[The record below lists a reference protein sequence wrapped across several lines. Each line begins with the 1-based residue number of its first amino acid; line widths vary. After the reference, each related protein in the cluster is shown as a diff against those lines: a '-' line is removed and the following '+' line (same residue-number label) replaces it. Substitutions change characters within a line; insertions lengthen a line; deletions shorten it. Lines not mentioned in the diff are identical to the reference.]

1 MRAERESYINREI
14 RAEGDISMGKK
25 LVLTG
30 VTGKSGGAL
39 AEKIGENLSAVNKM
53 FPDGIR
59 TVVRATSNTSKLD
72 AAIPSIQKVTG
83 NLTDSD
89 TLKEAFHGADT
100 LVHVAGIHWSREVVQ
115 AAADCHLRRLI
126 LVHTTGIYS
135 KYKAA
140 GEEYRRIDEFVYKTC
155 KENNIILTV
164 LRPTMI
170 YGNISDRNVITFIKM
185 VDKFPIMPVVNGARY
200 ELQPVHYEDL
210 GDAFYKVLMNEKATA
225 NKDFI
230 LSGGAPILLRDML
243 TEIGKNLGKNVK
255 FISCPFWLA
264 YSGAWVVYGLTLK
277 KKDYREKVQRLCE
290 PRTFSFDDAADAFG
304 YSPRT
309 FQEGIKNEVTEYLK
323 RKA

>member
-1 MRAERESYINREI
+1 
-14 RAEGDISMGKK
+14 MGKI

-30 VTGKSGGAL
+30 ITGKSGGAL
-39 AEKIGENLSAVNKM
+39 AEKIGTNLDTVKEM

-59 TVVRATSNTSKLD
+59 TVVRETSNTDKID
-72 AAIPSIQKVTG
+72 ALIPNIQKVVG
-83 NLTDSD
+83 NLTDSY
-89 TLKEAFHGADT
+89 TLEKAFKDADT
-100 LVHVAGIHWSREVVQ
+100 LIHVAGIHWSKEVVQ
-115 AAADCHLRRLI
+115 AAANCHLRRLI

-140 GEEYRRIDEFVYKTC
+140 GEEYRETDDFVYKSC
-155 KENNIILTV
+155 KENGIILTI

-170 YGNISDRNVITFIKM
+170 YGNVADRNVVIFIKM
-185 VDKFPIMPVVNGARY
+185 VDKLPIMPVVDGARY

-210 GDAFYKVLMNEKATA
+210 GNAYYKVLINEATTA

-243 TEIGKNLGKNVK
+243 AEIGKNLGKEVK

-264 YSGAWVVYGLTLK
+264 YFGAWVVYGLSFK
-277 KKDYREKVQRLCE
+277 KIDFREKVQRLCE
-290 PRTFSFDDAADAFG
+290 PRVFPFNEAAEAFC

-309 FQEGIKNEVTEYLK
+309 FQEGVKNEVVEYLEK
-323 RKA
+323 KV

>member
-1 MRAERESYINREI
+1 M
-14 RAEGDISMGKK
+14 KK
-25 LVLTG
+25 VLVLTG

-39 AEKIGENLSAVNKM
+39 VEKISNNLDVLNKM

-59 TVVRATSNTSKLD
+59 AIVRETSNTKRLD
-72 AAIPSIQKVTG
+72 SAIPSIQKTTG
-83 NLTDSD
+83 DLTDPMI
-89 TLKEAFHGADT
+89 LKEAFKDADT
-100 LVHVAGIHWSREVVQ
+100 LIHVAGIHWSREIVK
-115 AAADCHLRRLI
+115 AAADSHLRRLI

-140 GEEYRRIDEFVYKTC
+140 GEEYRQIDDFVYRIC
-155 KENNIILTV
+155 KESGIILTV

-170 YGNISDRNVITFIKM
+170 YGNTLDRNVITFIKM
-185 VDKFPIMPVVNGARY
+185 VDRLPIMPVVNGARY

-210 GDAFYKVLMNEKATA
+210 GDAYFKVLMHEEATA

-243 TEIGKNLGKNVK
+243 KEIGKNLQKEVK

-264 YSGAWVVYGLTLK
+264 YSGAWVIYGLTLK

-290 PRTFSFDDAADAFG
+290 PRTFPHDEAAKAFG
-304 YSPRT
+304 YTPKT
-309 FQEGIKNEVTEYLK
+309 FQDGVKNEIVQYLNEK
-323 RKA
+323 GKI

>member
-1 MRAERESYINREI
+1 M
-14 RAEGDISMGKK
+14 KK
-25 LVLTG
+25 VLVLTG

-39 AEKIGENLSAVNKM
+39 AEIIGNNLDKVNEM

-59 TVVRATSNTSKLD
+59 TIVRETSNTKRLD
-72 AAIPSIQKVTG
+72 DSIPNIQKTIG
-83 NLTDSD
+83 NLTDPIA
-89 TLKEAFHGADT
+89 LQAAFTDADT
-100 LVHVAGIHWSREVVQ
+100 LIHVAGIHWSREVVR
-115 AAADCHLRRLI
+115 AAADCHIRRLI

-140 GEEYRRIDEFVYKTC
+140 GEEYRQIDDFVYQTC
-155 KENNIILTV
+155 KDKGIVLTI

-170 YGNISDRNVITFIKM
+170 YGNTSDRNVITFIKM
-185 VDKFPIMPVVNGARY
+185 VDKLPIMPVVNGARY

-210 GDAFYKVLMNEKATA
+210 GDAYYKVLMNEESTA
-225 NKDFI
+225 NKVFI

-243 TEIGKNLGKNVK
+243 KEIGNNLGKDVK

-264 YSGAWVVYGLTLK
+264 YSGAWMVYGLTLK

-290 PRTFSFDDAADAFG
+290 PRTFSYDDAAKAFG

-309 FQEGIKNEVTEYLK
+309 FQEGVKNEVIQYLK
-323 RKA
+323 EKVKL